1 MPEERIRKSGVIS
14 VMPLF
19 RLFRNVI
26 SVIAV
31 PQQHFFLSV
40 TEISVFVN
48 IGIFSNHFHF
58 RRVYRV

>member
-1 MPEERIRKSGVIS
+1 
-14 VMPLF
+14 MPLF